1 MTGNKR
7 ELKEHTAAA
16 KLFLESNYG
25 IKIDNEYAVC
35 FDSAERILQE
45 IKAKGDTEYK
55 GDIPL
60 FPFRKRRV
68 HVEKGLPS
76 ANLTELFVRELT
88 HAWQRKTFRI
98 FRQTFRKGCLPLWI
112 YSI

>member
-1 MTGNKR
+1 M
-7 ELKEHTAAA
+7 KEHTAAA

-60 FPFRKRRV
+60 FSFF
-68 HVEKGLPS
+68 EKGGFTL
-76 ANLTELFVRELT
+76 
-88 HAWQRKTFRI
+88 K
-98 FRQTFRKGCLPLWI
+98 KGCHQRI
-112 YSI
+112 